1 MISEQSVQQLAEQLF
16 TCFESGSAIAPLT
29 EAYPTLTIEEA
40 YAIQRVLLTHHL
52 AKGRRVVGRKIGA
65 TSKEVQRWVGVDQP
79 DYGVLFD
86 AFTFEDR
93 ASLSRST
100 QRMIS
105 PRVEA
110 ELGFVLKKDIKGPGV
125 TSMQLLACIDAVFPV
140 FEIVDSRIRDWKIK
154 IADTIADN
162 SSSWGIVLGKQA
174 ITPFGVDL
182 STVGMVLEQ
191 DGEIIRTGVGAAV
204 LGHPLTSAVWLV
216 NTLGAYDETLHAGD
230 LLLTGSL
237 AALAEATPGRFRA
250 RFSDGLGAVEFVL
263 TE

>member
-1 MISEQSVQQLAEQLF
+1 MISEQIVQQLAMQLF
-16 TCFESGSAIAPLT
+16 TCFEDGSAIAPIT
-29 EAYPTLTIEEA
+29 ETYPALTIADA

-52 AKGRRVVGRKIGA
+52 AQGRRVVGRKIGA
-65 TSKEVQRWVGVDQP
+65 TSKEVQRLVGVDQP

-86 AFTFEDR
+86 AFTFENGV
-93 ASLSRST
+93 SLSRSA
-100 QRMIS
+100 QRMVS
-105 PRVEA
+105 PRIEA

-125 TSMQLLACIDAVFPV
+125 TSMQLLACIDTIFPV

-154 IADTIADN
+154 IVDTIADN

-174 ITPFGVDL
+174 IAPFGVDL

-204 LGHPLTSAVWLV
+204 LGHPLTSAIWLV

-237 AALAEATPGRFRA
+237 AALADATPGRFRA

-263 TE
+263 NE

>member
-1 MISEQSVQQLAEQLF
+1 MISEQVIQELAEQLF

-29 EAYPTLTIEEA
+29 EAYPTLTIEED
-40 YAIQRVLLTHHL
+40 YAIQRALLTHHL
-52 AKGRRVVGRKIGA
+52 AQGRRVVGRKIGA
-65 TSKEVQRWVGVDQP
+65 TSKELQRWVGADQP

-86 AFTFEDR
+86 AFTFEAR
-93 ASLSRST
+93 VSISRSA

-125 TSMQLLACIDAVFPV
+125 PSMRLLACIEAVFPV

-174 ITPFGVDL
+174 ITPVGVDL

-191 DGEIIRTGVGAAV
+191 DGEVIRTGVGAAV
-204 LGHPLTSAVWLV
+204 LLTPLPSALW
-216 NTLGAYDETLHAGD
+216 
-230 LLLTGSL
+230 
-237 AALAEATPGRFRA
+237 
-250 RFSDGLGAVEFVL
+250 
-263 TE
+263 